1 MPVSPQQLIQSL
13 ERQKPAPVYLFLGPE
28 GWHRKACREA
38 IVARALSAE
47 SIEEGVTLLD
57 LDTHSLPE
65 IIDDARAMS
74 LFASDRVIWVA
85 SAESA
90 LPRGRSADDAE
101 NTAAATLAAYCSDP
115 TPGTVLIFDA
125 RRYEF
130 DGEDKTK
137 VERLRKFFAPI
148 KAVVEFPHPSPQDS
162 RALAQQ
168 FCAEFSLRLGSSEFD
183 LLLDATAGD
192 PARLYNEVQKLALY
206 AQDRGGKITRDD
218 IFAIVPNSSETT
230 IFALVDALARRN
242 RAQAMELLDRLVRD
256 GEYLPLALTFLGGV
270 FRMALTA
277 REQNLRGASDVQSY
291 FQRMG
296 LPMWRSRAEQIHAAA
311 GRFSKEKLEEGIGL
325 VFKADRDMKG
335 SRPDD
340 RIVMEDF
347 VFRLTG

>member
-1 MPVSPQQLIQSL
+1 MPVSPQQLIRSL

-28 GWHRKACREA
+28 GWYRKACREA
-38 IVARALSAE
+38 VAARTLGADSMG
-47 SIEEGVTLLD
+47 EGVTSLD
-57 LDTHSLPE
+57 LESHTLAE

-74 LFASDRVIWVA
+74 LFAADRVIWV
-85 SAESA
+85 SNAESA
-90 LPRGRSADDAE
+90 LPRGRATDEPDSAGAGL
-101 NTAAATLAAYCSDP
+101 LAAYCADP

-130 DGEDKTK
+130 EGEDKTK
-137 VERLRKFFAPI
+137 VERLRKFYAPI
-148 KAVVEFPHPSPQDS
+148 QAVVEFPHPSS
-162 RALAQQ
+162 EESASLARQ
-168 FCAEFSLRLGSSEFD
+168 FCSEFSLTLGKAEFD

-192 PARLYNEVQKLALY
+192 PSRLHNEIQKLALY

-218 IFAIVPNSSETT
+218 IFALVPNSSETT

-277 REQNLRGASDVQSY
+277 REQNLRGAMDVQSY

-311 GRFSKEKLEEGIGL
+311 QRFSKEKLEEGIGL
-325 VFKADRDMKG
+325 VFRADRDMKG